1 MWSRSLFQSRG
12 VARGKEGWQYLLPL
26 FVQNVMFASVDLSGF
41 LNYFHPVC
49 ANGNKLGKLKHM
61 SLQ

>member
-1 MWSRSLFQSRG
+1 MEELWG
-12 VARGKEGWQYLLPL
+12 AKEGWWHLQPLL
-26 FVQNVMFASVDLSGF
+26 VQNAMCASVDLSG
-41 LNYFHPVC
+41 LLKYFHPVY

>member
-1 MWSRSLFQSRG
+1 MEQLWE
-12 VARGKEGWQYLLPL
+12 AKENWWHLQPLLGWNMML
-26 FVQNVMFASVDLSGF
+26 ASVDLSGL
-41 LNYFHPVC
+41 LNYFHPVY